1 MKLLA
6 YVHLRRIYNPT
17 GAGRVARNIIE
28 QLDLLGK
35 DEIRILSDR
44 SDHQEFVPKV
54 GAPWSGFRY
63 HDFAL
68 GTSLQQGRWLF
79 TDRPPAESWWPDA
92 QVVYCASESY
102 VPTRRARSVVTLHDA
117 AYFEDNAL
125 SPNFDSWRQ
134 RAKWKI
140 LYRKLDRKVDMFHT
154 VSHFSAERL
163 AHFFPGMRDRL
174 RVIHNGA
181 TERFFLPP
189 NAAGEVEIARLG
201 LDGRPFILL
210 PGGLSYRKNA
220 DLVLKAWPTLQ
231 AIHPD
236 LLLVVSGLCD
246 PVYLDRAKA
255 LGPSVLLTGFVSD
268 DTLCS
273 LYHAARIVWF
283 PSLYEGFGIPVIEA
297 MLCGTAVL
305 ASASSSIP
313 EVAGDAALLVDAA
326 TPLHHVEALDALLRD
341 DSARSALVA
350 RGLERGR
357 HFTWQ
362 AAAATL
368 HERLADLI

>member
-28 QLDLLGK
+28 HLDLLGK
-35 DEIRILSDR
+35 DEIRILCDR
-44 SDHQEFVPKV
+44 SDHQQFIPKV
-54 GAPWSGFRY
+54 GAPWTEFLY

-68 GTSLQQGRWLF
+68 RTSLQQGRWLF
-79 TDRPPAESWWPDA
+79 TESPTAESWWPDA
-92 QVVYCASESY
+92 EVVYCASESY
-102 VPTRRARSVVTLHDA
+102 VPTLRAKSVVTLHDA
-117 AYFEDNAL
+117 AYFEDKAL

-163 AHFFPGMRDRL
+163 AHFFPGMRGRL

-189 NAAGEVEIARLG
+189 NASGEAEIARLG

-220 DLVLKAWPTLQ
+220 NLILMAWPILR
-231 AIHPD
+231 AMHPD
-236 LLLVVSGLCD
+236 LLLVVSGHCNQE
-246 PVYLDRAKA
+246 YLNRAKA
-255 LGPSVLLTGFVSD
+255 LGPSVLLAGFVGD

-283 PSLYEGFGIPVIEA
+283 PSLYEGFGIPLIEA
-297 MLCGTAVL
+297 MLCGTAVV
-305 ASASSSIP
+305 ASDSSSIP
-313 EVAGDAALLVDAA
+313 EVAGDAALLVDPASP
-326 TPLHHVEALDALLRD
+326 TYHVEALDALLRD
-341 DSARSALVA
+341 EAARSRLVA
-350 RGLERGR
+350 RGLKRGR
-357 HFTWQ
+357 QFTWR
-362 AAAATL
+362 AAATAL
-368 HERLADLI
+368 RENLADLI